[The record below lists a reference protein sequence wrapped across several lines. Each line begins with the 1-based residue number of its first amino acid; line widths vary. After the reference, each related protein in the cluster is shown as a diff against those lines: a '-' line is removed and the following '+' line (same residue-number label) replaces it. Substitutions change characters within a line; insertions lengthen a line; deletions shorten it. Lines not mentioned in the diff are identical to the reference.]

1 MRVLHVIARLNVGGT
16 ARYLETLSL
25 GLTAAGIENA
35 IATGFVQDGEIEDEC
50 VDRLSILRVKHL
62 GRTISP
68 IDDLRARHELK
79 KIILKFKPD
88 VIHTHTFKAGL
99 IGRSIRFSG
108 SRIHT
113 YHGHVLSDGSL
124 TRWQVLLVKLSEQWL
139 SRRTDVLVSVG
150 EKVATELQ
158 EWGIGRK
165 SKWVSIAPG
174 VDVPLLP
181 SRGVAQRNLGL
192 QGDRV
197 RVGWLGRMVG
207 VKDPQLA
214 LDIARALP
222 EVEFILAGGGELL
235 EDVRKAAPKNVKVLG
250 WVSRKDLLAA
260 SDVILMTS
268 KSEGM
273 PLSAIE
279 AQLCGI
285 PVVAPLVGSVAE
297 TIFQVVEMTVSPQS
311 EKDAYVRVLRQI
323 FETLKLGT
331 ELRQRI
337 QKDALEKFR
346 PETMVMTHIG
356 VYEGTLEKDSQ
367 F

>member
-35 IATGFVQDGEIEDEC
+35 IATGFVQDGEVEDEC
-50 VDRLSILRVKHL
+50 VARLPILRVKHL
-62 GRTISP
+62 GRAISP
-68 IDDLRARHELK
+68 LNDLQARHEIR
-79 KIILKFKPD
+79 KIILEFKPD

-108 SRIHT
+108 CRIHT

-124 TRWQVLLVKLSEQWL
+124 ARWQVLLVKLSEQCL

-181 SRGVAQRNLGL
+181 SREVALRNLGL

-214 LDIARALP
+214 LDIARAMP
-222 EVEFILAGGGELL
+222 EIEFLIAGGGELL
-235 EDVRKAAPKNVKVLG
+235 DEIRGGAPSNAKILG
-250 WVSRKDLLAA
+250 WINREDLLAA

-273 PLSAIE
+273 PLAAIE
-279 AQLCGI
+279 AQLSGLPI
-285 PVVAPLVGSVAE
+285 VAPKVGSLQEIVVDKTTGILAERTENALVIAINDILKNHE
-297 TIFQVVEMTVSPQS
+297 TIRYHSAKSQEYAIDRFNINRMI
-311 EKDAYVRVLRQI
+311 D
-323 FETLKLGT
+323 
-331 ELRQRI
+331 
-337 QKDALEKFR
+337 D
-346 PETMVMTHIG
+346 HIRL
-356 VYEGTLEKDSQ
+356 YNNPHR
-367 F
+367 

>member
-1 MRVLHVIARLNVGGT
+1 MRILHVIARLNVGGT

-25 GLTAAGIENA
+25 GLTEAGIENA

-50 VDRLSILRVKHL
+50 VARLPILRVKHL
-62 GRTISP
+62 GRAISP
-68 IDDLRARHELK
+68 LNDLRARHELR
-79 KIILKFKPD
+79 KIIFEFKPD

-108 SRIHT
+108 RRIHT

-124 TRWQVLLVKLSEQWL
+124 ASWQILLVKLSERWL
-139 SRRTDVLVSVG
+139 SRRTNVLVSVG
-150 EKVATELQ
+150 EKVSTELQ

-181 SRGVAQRNLGL
+181 SREVALRNLGL

-214 LDIARALP
+214 LDIARAMP
-222 EVEFILAGGGELL
+222 EVEFLIAGGGELL
-235 EDVRKAAPKNVKVLG
+235 EAIRTAAPPNARILG
-250 WVSRKDLLAA
+250 WINRGDLLAA
-260 SDVILMTS
+260 SNVIIMTS

-273 PLSAIE
+273 PLAAIE
-279 AQLCGI
+279 AQLVGLPVI
-285 PVVAPLVGSVAE
+285 VPNVGSLSEVILDNQTGEVVNRTLIEFVSAISNLIKSQELREKYSSEAKVVAEKRFSTGALVS
-297 TIFQVVEMTVSPQS
+297 S
-311 EKDAYVRVLRQI
+311 
-323 FETLKLGT
+323 
-331 ELRQRI
+331 
-337 QKDALEKFR
+337 
-346 PETMVMTHIG
+346 HISI
-356 VYEGTLEKDSQ
+356 YK
-367 F
+367 